1 MAYIKDS
8 GNISGGIKPS
18 SSLPKPKPPAP
29 PKKDNPYTGVDTGS
43 GGNLANNNQ
52 PSNKQPEYNYNPYE
66 DYMDEIN
73 RQRRREE
80 EARRNA
86 IDAGVG
92 QLQSQI
98 PLLERQRDEASRQ
111 AYMRSQQA
119 QVNMPQQ
126 LAAMG
131 STGGL
136 SESSI
141 MQANAGYQNTQN
153 ELTNA
158 YQDALAGVNGD
169 IANLKSSGELSI
181 VDNSGKYYQQLLDL
195 AARQAQEAQSRR
207 YTAGDVQ
214 TGDIQPPENVPIAAR
229 ANSNVADYYKNY
241 SDTPITPSPGVP
253 SMGGFYYT
261 SVASNVEGLLGA
273 GKQQEAVNAI
283 MNAYNRGMLT
293 QEQVAGIR
301 AKYRL

>member
-18 SSLPKPKPPAP
+18 SSKPNPKPPAP
-29 PKKDNPYTGVDTGS
+29 PKDNSNTGVDTGGNGGGVVS
-43 GGNLANNNQ
+43 GGR
-52 PSNKQPEYNYNPYE
+52 QPEYNYNPYE

-98 PLLERQRDEASRQ
+98 PLLERQRDDASRQ
-111 AYMRSQQA
+111 AYIRAQQSQA
-119 QVNMPQQ
+119 NMPQQ

-195 AARQAQEAQSRR
+195 AAKQAQEASAQQQK
-207 YTAGDVQ
+207 T
-214 TGDIQPPENVPIAAR
+214 N
-229 ANSNVADYYKNY
+229 N
-241 SDTPITPSPGVP
+241 
-253 SMGGFYYT
+253 
-261 SVASNVEGLLGA
+261 AS
-273 GKQQEAVNAI
+273 
-283 MNAYNRGMLT
+283 
-293 QEQVAGIR
+293 EQVADTYGFKNNDTYVKALRSTAVKNWLQKLSDNEQRNPPANEQIKNSERYYALKSAYKQGMFTDAEYSAIAKSWGIPV
-301 AKYRL
+301 